1 LQAGL
6 ENQIQTVTEKA
17 CFLDPQKYIREE
29 SLRKIEQ
36 KMDIAAEIFIARNQA
51 IHYSDL
57 MPVSSASLASK
68 TKLISWLNDYQR
80 RGKMIRP
87 GLIRLYQI
95 ENSHHFKNGKWE
107 TRNLA
112 LFVDFVLSKLTDS
125 RCEKRKKSADLFL
138 DSIQEEEWY
147 WQAVSLMATK
157 FLEHLYYTSSLKSK
171 TAYALIDC
179 TLKNRLML
187 EKMGKLFGRIA
198 KNNEMNS
205 DWTKSLKTQIKNFLK
220 EQIKIQL
227 EVVEQHGE
235 YTIFKEYE
243 QAIKD
248 SLNRVRQEICSKEEL
263 LFPAAGMLSD

>member
-6 ENQIQTVTEKA
+6 ENQIQTVPEKA
-17 CFLDPQKYIREE
+17 YFLDPQKYIREE
-29 SLRKIEQ
+29 SIREIER

-57 MPVSSASLASK
+57 MPVSNASLASK

-80 RGKMIRP
+80 QGKMIRP
-87 GLIRLYQI
+87 GLVRLYQI
-95 ENSHHFKNGKWE
+95 EKPHHFKDEKWE

-125 RCEKRKKSADLFL
+125 RFVKSKKSADLFL

-198 KNNEMNS
+198 KNNEMDS
-205 DWTKSLKTQIKNFLK
+205 GWTKSLKTQMKNFLK

-227 EVVEQHGE
+227 EVVEQHEE
-235 YTIFKEYE
+235 YAVFKEYE

-248 SLNRVRQEICSKEEL
+248 SLNQVRQEICSKGEL
-263 LFPAAGMLSD
+263 FALRCSFPEL